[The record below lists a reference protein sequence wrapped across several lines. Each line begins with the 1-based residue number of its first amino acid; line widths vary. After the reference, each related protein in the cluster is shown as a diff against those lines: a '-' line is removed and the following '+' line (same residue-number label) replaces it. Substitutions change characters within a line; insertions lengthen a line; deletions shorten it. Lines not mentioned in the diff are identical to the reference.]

1 MVKNTKGGSKHKK
14 MARKQAGPPV
24 EEKIRYSSCEE
35 EMYAS
40 VARIYGNG
48 RILVTCNDGV
58 ERLCVIRK
66 KFKGRNKRSN
76 EISLGTYLLV
86 GKREWNSVSENK
98 LETTDL
104 LYVYSQNQAN
114 KLKYQDVINTKFLM
128 VNEKYNHNEG
138 AKNQQ
143 ENNNL
148 HFLDEEEGGEGGEEE
163 EEEICFQESN
173 ENKNEPYFEFNYSSS
188 EEEESYVDTE

>member
-1 MVKNTKGGSKHKK
+1 MVKNIKGGSKHKK
-14 MARKQAGPPV
+14 MARRQAGPPV
-24 EEKIRYSSCEE
+24 EEKIRYSSCNEE
-35 EMYAS
+35 IYAS

-48 RILVTCNDGV
+48 RILVTCNDGI

-104 LYVYSQNQAN
+104 LYVYSENQAN
-114 KLKYQDVINTKFLM
+114 KLKYQDVINTKILM
-128 VNEKYNHNEG
+128 TNEKYND
-138 AKNQQ
+138 
-143 ENNNL
+143 NNNKKSQEENSNL
-148 HFLDEEEGGEGGEEE
+148 YFIDEDTKEEE
-163 EEEICFQESN
+163 ELCFQEDN
-173 ENKNEPYFEFNYSSS
+173 EKQNEEYFVFNYSSS
-188 EEEESYVDTE
+188 EEEESYEDTE

>member
-14 MARKQAGPPV
+14 MARKQSGPPV
-24 EEKIRYSSCEE
+24 EEKIRYSSCKE

-40 VARIYGNG
+40 VGRIYGNG
-48 RILVTCNDGV
+48 RLLVTCNDGV
-58 ERLCVIRK
+58 ERLCIIRK
-66 KFKGRNKRSN
+66 KFRGRNKRSN

-86 GKREWNSVSENK
+86 GKREWNSISENK

-114 KLKYQDVINTKFLM
+114 RLKYQDAINTKVLM
-128 VNEKYNHNEG
+128 VNEKYNSNEG
-138 AKNQQ
+138 SKSQQ

-148 HFLDEEEGGEGGEEE
+148 HFLDEDIIEEEG
-163 EEEICFQESN
+163 EEEICFQEDN
-173 ENKNEPYFEFNYSSS
+173 KEKNEEYFVFDYSSS
-188 EEEESYVDTE
+188 EEEEEEEEEEGGE

>member
-35 EMYAS
+35 EVYAS
-40 VARIYGNG
+40 VAKIYGNG
-48 RILVTCNDGV
+48 RVLVTCNDGV

-104 LYVYSQNQAN
+104 LYVYSENQAN
-114 KLKYQDVINTKFLM
+114 KLKYQDVINTKILM
-128 VNEKYNHNEG
+128 TNEKYND
-138 AKNQQ
+138 
-143 ENNNL
+143 NNNKKSQEENSNL
-148 HFLDEEEGGEGGEEE
+148 YFIDEDTKEEE
-163 EEEICFQESN
+163 ELCFQEDN
-173 ENKNEPYFEFNYSSS
+173 EKQNEEYFVFNYSSS
-188 EEEESYVDTE
+188 EEEESYEDTE

>member
-1 MVKNTKGGSKHKK
+1 MVKNTKGGNKHKK

-24 EEKIRYSSCEE
+24 EEKIRYSSCNEE
-35 EMYAS
+35 IYAS
-40 VARIYGNG
+40 VAKIYGNG
-48 RILVTCNDGV
+48 RVLVTCNDGI

-114 KLKYQDVINTKFLM
+114 KLKYQNDINTKVLM
-128 VNEKYNHNEG
+128 VNEKYNENDS
-138 AKNQQ
+138 KKIQQ

-148 HFLDEEEGGEGGEEE
+148 YFLDKDTKEEE
-163 EEEICFQESN
+163 EDEVCFKADDEK
-173 ENKNEPYFEFNYSSS
+173 KNEEYFVFNYSSS
-188 EEEESYVDTE
+188 EEEEETYEDTE